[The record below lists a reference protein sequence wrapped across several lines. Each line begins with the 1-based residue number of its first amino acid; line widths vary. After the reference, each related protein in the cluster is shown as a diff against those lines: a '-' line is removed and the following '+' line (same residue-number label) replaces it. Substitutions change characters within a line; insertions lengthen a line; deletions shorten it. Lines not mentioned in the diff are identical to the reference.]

1 MKHHSASSGNGSC
14 LLSPVSC
21 LLFETSFLFL
31 SETLLERLPETFPSI
46 AALYHRK
53 RFQSTDSGGKIS
65 KKYALCDMSTI
76 LMFLFYALCTSIWI
90 LIPFLPPP
98 RRILSQP
105 SCVYGDDAASHS
117 PSTYV
122 CIAKDPCLRGYPKQ
136 VAHFPASCPSAV
148 SMFTGSGLTNL
159 PHPRCIAFRPA
170 RPYGEKPNKP
180 STSTS
185 HALPPDPSLRGITM
199 QD

>member
-1 MKHHSASSGNGSC
+1 MHSAQASG
-14 LLSPVSC
+14 
-21 LLFETSFLFL
+21 FSFLFF
-31 SETLLERLPETFPSI
+31 RLH
-46 AALYHRK
+46 AAYSPGRLVLTGRNP
-53 RFQSTDSGGKIS
+53 TN
-65 KKYALCDMSTI
+65 
-76 LMFLFYALCTSIWI
+76 
-90 LIPFLPPP
+90 LPPP
-98 RRILSQP
+98 RRILSRP

-117 PSTYV
+117 PYTYV